1 MTLLS
6 LAPLRR
12 PKPALVCAAGD
23 AAATDALA
31 SSAGSA
37 ASAAAGHD
45 EAGDVR
51 ACGWFDSS
59 WELRQGLAVNELPEA
74 ELAVAAL
81 WFAELLPVV
90 LPASALGSSQ
100 RGCSETSPGPAA
112 PAGCSRSVPGGC
124 RRSMAGAGT
133 RSAREAG
140 CRRSRCR

>member
-12 PKPALVCAAGD
+12 PKPAFVCDAGD

-31 SSAGSA
+31 SSA
-37 ASAAAGHD
+37 ASAAAGHA

-90 LPASALGSSQ
+90 LPASALGL
-100 RGCSETSPGPAA
+100 E
-112 PAGCSRSVPGGC
+112 
-124 RRSMAGAGT
+124 
-133 RSAREAG
+133 SAWLQ
-140 CRRSRCR
+140 

>member
-12 PKPALVCAAGD
+12 PKPAAVCDAGD
-23 AAATDALA
+23 AAATHAL
-31 SSAGSA
+31 A
-37 ASAAAGHD
+37 ASAAVCDA

-74 ELAVAAL
+74 ELPVAAL

-90 LPASALGSSQ
+90 LPVSGLGLDSAWLQ
-100 RGCSETSPGPAA
+100 
-112 PAGCSRSVPGGC
+112 
-124 RRSMAGAGT
+124 
-133 RSAREAG
+133 
-140 CRRSRCR
+140 

>member
-12 PKPALVCAAGD
+12 AKPAFVCDAGD
-23 AAATDALA
+23 AAASDALA
-31 SSAGSA
+31 ASA
-37 ASAAAGHD
+37 ASAASVAVGHA
-45 EAGDVR
+45 EAGDAR

-90 LPASALGSSQ
+90 LPASALGLD
-100 RGCSETSPGPAA
+100 
-112 PAGCSRSVPGGC
+112 
-124 RRSMAGAGT
+124 
-133 RSAREAG
+133 SAWLQ
-140 CRRSRCR
+140 

>member
-12 PKPALVCAAGD
+12 PKPAVVCDAGD
-23 AAATDALA
+23 AAATHALA
-31 SSAGSA
+31 LSALSVLSAGSA
-37 ASAAAGHD
+37 AVGHA

-74 ELAVAAL
+74 ELPVAAL

-90 LPASALGSSQ
+90 LPVSGLGLDSAWLQ
-100 RGCSETSPGPAA
+100 
-112 PAGCSRSVPGGC
+112 
-124 RRSMAGAGT
+124 
-133 RSAREAG
+133 
-140 CRRSRCR
+140 